1 MFSMKMLVLCGSIK
15 SQETGKKKKKKM
27 SVTEQSIPV
36 YPVQRQL
43 TPLSDFGTSSEKHK
57 TVMTNEAVDIS

>member
-15 SQETGKKKKKKM
+15 SQKTVKKKKKK
-27 SVTEQSIPV
+27 SVTEKSIPV
-36 YPVQRQL
+36 YPAQRQL
-43 TPLSDFGTSSEKHK
+43 TPLSDFCTSSEKHK